1 MPVAVYH
8 RAPVAPNNSRAA
20 ATPRRERASGGLL
33 SAPVEQPTD
42 FTWPDEIPRDAVA
55 SVLVVLKDRSG
66 VRLDKFIVGE
76 MPRLSRN
83 RAAKIAKDFAFD
95 DAGRKLSPAKIV
107 RAGER
112 IVLFRLRWD
121 EPEAPRDVTVI
132 YEDDAIVAVDKPA
145 GLPVHPTARYL
156 RNTLTAV
163 LEERY
168 PKQVV
173 HLCHRL
179 DKETSGVIVA
189 ARSVELEVKL
199 KAAFAGRDVKKRY
212 LAIAHGAPREDS
224 LVIDAPMALAGHEV
238 GVLMAVT
245 PVERGG
251 LLSRTRVRVIERFG
265 AFSLLECMPET
276 GRQHQIRVH
285 LAHIGTPIVG
295 DKLYAHSP
303 EVFIASLEDKLTD
316 EMRAALLLDR
326 HALHAAAITFDH
338 PRSGASITIEAPLPA
353 QLRAF
358 IEENRR

>member
-1 MPVAVYH
+1 M
-8 RAPVAPNNSRAA
+8 
-20 ATPRRERASGGLL
+20 
-33 SAPVEQPTD
+33 EQPND
-42 FTWPDEIPRDAVA
+42 FVWPEEIPRDAVPA
-55 SVLVVLKDRSG
+55 VFVVLKDRSG

-83 RAAKIAKDFAFD
+83 RAQKIAKDFAFD
-95 DAGRKLSPAKIV
+95 DTGRKLSPAKIV
-107 RAGER
+107 RPGER
-112 IVLFRLRWD
+112 IVLFRLKWD
-121 EPEAPRDVTVI
+121 EPEAPREISVL

-189 ARSVELEVKL
+189 ARSVELEVRL

-212 LAIAHGAPREDS
+212 LAITHGAPKDDS
-224 LVIDAPMALAGHEV
+224 FVIDAPLALAGHEV

-245 PVERGG
+245 PLDRGG
-251 LLSRTRVRVIERFG
+251 LPSRTRVRVIERF
-265 AFSLLECMPET
+265 ADFSLLECMPET

-285 LAHIGTPIVG
+285 LAHVGTPIVG

-303 EVFIASLEDKLTD
+303 DVFVASLEDKLTD
-316 EMRAALLLDR
+316 AMRAELMLER
-326 HALHAAAITFDH
+326 HALHAAGIQFDH
-338 PRSGASITIEAPLPA
+338 PSSGAPLSIEAPLPDE
-353 QLRAF
+353 LRVF
-358 IEENRR
+358 IEQRRA